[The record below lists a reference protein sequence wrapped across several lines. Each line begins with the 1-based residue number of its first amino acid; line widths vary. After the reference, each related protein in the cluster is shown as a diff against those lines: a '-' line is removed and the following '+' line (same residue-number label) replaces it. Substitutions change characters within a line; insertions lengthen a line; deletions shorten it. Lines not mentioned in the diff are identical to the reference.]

1 MHGQRCNAGRIKTV
15 SHDETTPVNDHPEE
29 MIVTDDDTAADVTPS
44 PDDDGVP
51 TALSDS
57 DAAVSEAEKNLQ
69 GWQRTLAEFQNY
81 KRRVERESKEI
92 RQKTALDTLVKML
105 PIIDDFERAL
115 ASLPDDMKDNP
126 WINGVTLIQS
136 KFQKLLEEY
145 EVSIIDPVG
154 ELFDPNQHEAVGR
167 DDDTDVESGH
177 VSATLQKGYQC
188 GERVLRPALVRVAS

>member
-1 MHGQRCNAGRIKTV
+1 MSQ
-15 SHDETTPVNDHPEE
+15 DETTPVNDHPEE
-29 MIVTDDDTAADVTPS
+29 MIVTDDDPAADVTPS

-51 TALSDS
+51 TGLSDS
-57 DAAVSEAEKNLQ
+57 DAGVSEAEKNLQ

-136 KFQKLLEEY
+136 KFQKLLEEH